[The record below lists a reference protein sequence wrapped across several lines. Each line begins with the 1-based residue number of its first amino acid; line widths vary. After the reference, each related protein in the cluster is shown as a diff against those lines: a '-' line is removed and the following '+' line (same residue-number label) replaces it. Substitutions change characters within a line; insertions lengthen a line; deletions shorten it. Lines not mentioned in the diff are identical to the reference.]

1 MKTLQLKILAV
12 KDEEMVTTLLNDL
25 VQKGVIEFSAV
36 SDYQLNKST
45 PVSEDQAQEI
55 IEESEIGPYYSEQD
69 AKNILNI

>member
-1 MKTLQLKILAV
+1 MKTLQVKILAV

-25 VQKGVIEFSAV
+25 VQKGVIEFFAV